1 MEALAYVVLKT
12 VSSLMDD
19 WNVVSNAEFFMLFW
33 MLLVILRVL
42 CCFAQALIFFVLK
55 ILVNVPFFTQLA
67 LLDLKEKYDLIRK
80 FLSWGLEKKRLKV

>member
-1 MEALAYVVLKT
+1 
-12 VSSLMDD
+12 
-19 WNVVSNAEFFMLFW
+19 

-80 FLSWGLEKKRLKV
+80 FLS